1 MLGNGLF
8 QVIRGRRLQKDTI
21 VLVMKR
27 NCSYDQL
34 NIPIDDRIQISF
46 L

>member
-1 MLGNGLF
+1 MLGNGGF
-8 QVIRGRRLQKDTI
+8 QVTRGRRLQKDTT
-21 VLVMKR
+21 VLIMKR

-34 NIPIDDRIQISF
+34 SVPIDDRIQISF

>member
-34 NIPIDDRIQISF
+34 NIPDRKSVV
-46 L
+46 

>member
-1 MLGNGLF
+1 MLGNGRF
-8 QVIRGRRLQKDTI
+8 QVIRVRRLQKDTI
-21 VLVMKR
+21 LLVIKR

-34 NIPIDDRIQISF
+34 SIPIDDRMQISF